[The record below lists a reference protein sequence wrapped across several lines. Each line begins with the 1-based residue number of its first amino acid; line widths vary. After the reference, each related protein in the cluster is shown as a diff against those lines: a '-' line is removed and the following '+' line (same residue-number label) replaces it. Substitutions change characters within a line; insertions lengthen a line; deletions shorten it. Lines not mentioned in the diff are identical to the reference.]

1 VERVI
6 LPDSTILLHYML
18 KKAHWLVD
26 KLNIYP
32 DNMAANID
40 KSYGLI
46 FSQRALL
53 ALVKAGML
61 RDDAYAVVQRTAM
74 RAWQEKT
81 SFKQL
86 LLADPEVTSR
96 LSQAELEVCFDP
108 AGQLRNMAVI
118 FERVAALE
126 W

>member
-1 VERVI
+1 
-6 LPDSTILLHYML
+6 
-18 KKAHWLVD
+18 
-26 KLNIYP
+26 
-32 DNMAANID
+32 
-40 KSYGLI
+40 
-46 FSQRALL
+46 
-53 ALVKAGML
+53 
-61 RDDAYAVVQRTAM
+61 M